1 MWGGG
6 WGRRPLS
13 AGRREESVVVIILKI
28 YSSTVLLPV
37 TQVLPVPRYYTVQ
50 VHNTVQQVY
59 KNKKYSSILLVVV
72 QLLDKK
78 KEIIILYPLRSGPG
92 TKQIVLQISSTHREN
107 DEKDSTYQV
116 GINGGPQEPKRN
128 PFRVMK
134 VSGKT

>member
-1 MWGGG
+1 MG

-72 QLLDKK
+72 IQLLDKK
-78 KEIIILYPLRSGPG
+78 RRDHHISFTIRSGYEANSIAN
-92 TKQIVLQISSTHREN
+92 K
-107 DEKDSTYQV
+107 
-116 GINGGPQEPKRN
+116 
-128 PFRVMK
+128 
-134 VSGKT
+134 

>member
-1 MWGGG
+1 MG

-13 AGRREESVVVIILKI
+13 AAGRREESVVVIILKYI
-28 YSSTVLLPV
+28 TVLLPV
-37 TQVLPVPRYYTVQ
+37 TQVILPVPRYYTVQ

-72 QLLDKK
+72 IQLLDKK
-78 KEIIILYPLRSGPG
+78 KEIIIYPLRSGPG

-107 DEKDSTYQV
+107 DEKDSNYQV